1 MTAIL
6 NVLIT
11 GLLALSPAQ
20 ATTTTPTQKPF
31 EPVVGQAGKDVVWG
45 PTSEALL
52 DKMLD
57 MAKVTNKDF
66 VVDLGSGDGRNII
79 AAAKRGARGRG
90 VEYNP
95 DMVELSRRNARA
107 AGVSELA
114 TFVQGDMYAA
124 EFQDATVLALFLLP
138 SNLEKLRE
146 KFTMLKPGTRMVLNT
161 YAIPDWE
168 ADVTETIT
176 ENCTSW
182 CTSLLY
188 YVPARVGGTWQMSGG
203 ELRLTQNYQ
212 MLTGELRGATA
223 KGSLSGRLKGDEIS
237 FTVGSTVYTGK
248 VAGDRMDG
256 TATTQGRQEKWSAT
270 RVK

>member
-1 MTAIL
+1 MTAIFHML
-6 NVLIT
+6 LT
-11 GLLALSPAQ
+11 GVLALGQAQ
-20 ATTTTPTQKPF
+20 ATATQKPF
-31 EPVVGQAGKDVVWG
+31 EPVVGQAGKDVVWV

-57 MAKVTNKDF
+57 MAKVTSKDF

-95 DMVELSRRNARA
+95 DMVELSRRKAKE

-138 SNLEKLRE
+138 SNLEKLRD
-146 KFTMLKPGTRMVLNT
+146 KFMMLKPGTRMVLNT
-161 YAIPDWE
+161 YAIPEWE
-168 ADVTETIT
+168 PDVTQTVEN
-176 ENCTSW
+176 NCTSW
-182 CTSLLY
+182 CNSLLY
-188 YVPARVGGTWQMSGG
+188 IVPARVAGTWQLAAGG
-203 ELRLTQNYQ
+203 EIRLTQSFQ
-212 MLTGELRGATA
+212 MISGQVQSPSA
-223 KGSLSGRLKGDEIS
+223 KGQLEGRLAGEEIT
-237 FTVGSTVYTGK
+237 FTVGSTTYKGRVT
-248 VAGDRMDG
+248 GDRMEG
-256 TATTQGRQEKWSAT
+256 TVTTQGRSEKWSAS